1 LCKSRWEGF
10 NTRFLYLDIPPSSV
24 PSFPFCPFFAAS
36 LIMDTDDFDAAPPPA
51 AAPSNP
57 LIAEPAKSGR
67 SNCKKCKGLID
78 KGTLRLG
85 RVYDNGDRI
94 MTSWYHPSCWPVPK
108 KNFASVDEIE
118 GWDTLSNEHKQIILD
133 LVPGKPPRASGAAG
147 ASASHKVSASGSSGG
162 GGGGGASGSI
172 LSFFGGATSA
182 AASTSAGASSKTA
195 PQTSRHLDESGGTFA
210 EFVELCDRV
219 ANVGSTLSKSQL
231 ISSHLDAL
239 LARRIDPFLTVR
251 LLMPSKSGNDLRVF
265 SLKDKSLVVHMS
277 TVLRCSEAA
286 MSAHLESADDFGTTA
301 EHFYAQ
307 RLAKIAST
315 AAAAAAAIGEEGEEG
330 EEGVEAADDT
340 VSTLPPQGARLHLA
354 DVNGWLDRL
363 AAPDTSPLSLLREL
377 VGRCNLPSELRVAM
391 RLISKDIRIGG
402 GTAVVLKG
410 VGGDSAYDRFKAQPE
425 QLRAIVSECKGGP
438 GGGLS
443 AKAKAE
449 GGAAAGAGSGSGSL
463 SGVRVGRA
471 FKPQLAG
478 QCKSFDDP
486 VTKFARGFY
495 VEVKYDGERLQCHL
509 KNGKVKFFSRSLK
522 DPPETKV
529 R

>member
-1 LCKSRWEGF
+1 
-10 NTRFLYLDIPPSSV
+10 
-24 PSFPFCPFFAAS
+24 
-36 LIMDTDDFDAAPPPA
+36 MDDLDAAPSPA

-78 KGTLRLG
+78 KGSLRLG

-118 GWDTLSNEHKQIILD
+118 GWDTLSNEHKKLILD
-133 LVPGKPPRASGAAG
+133 LVPGKPPRASGAAC
-147 ASASHKVSASGSSGG
+147 ASASLKVSGSGSS

-182 AASTSAGASSKTA
+182 AA
-195 PQTSRHLDESGGTFA
+195 
-210 EFVELCDRV
+210 V
-219 ANVGSTLSKSQL
+219 
-231 ISSHLDAL
+231 
-239 LARRIDPFLTVR
+239 
-251 LLMPSKSGNDLRVF
+251 
-265 SLKDKSLVVHMS
+265 
-277 TVLRCSEAA
+277 
-286 MSAHLESADDFGTTA
+286 
-301 EHFYAQ
+301 
-307 RLAKIAST
+307 
-315 AAAAAAAIGEEGEEG
+315 AIGEEAEEGEEG
-330 EEGVEAADDT
+330 DAAVDAT
-340 VSTLPPQGARLHLA
+340 VSTLPPQGARLNLA

-363 AAPDTSPLSLLREL
+363 AAPDTAPLSLLREL

-402 GTAVVLKG
+402 GTAIVLKG
-410 VGGDSAYDRFKAQPE
+410 VGGDAAYDRFKAQPE
-425 QLRAIVSECKGGP
+425 QLRAIVSECKGGA
-438 GGGLS
+438 GGGG
-443 AKAKAE
+443 AGVKAKAE
-449 GGAAAGAGSGSGSL
+449 GGAAAGAGSGSGSR
-463 SGVRVGRA
+463 SSVSVGQA

>member
-1 LCKSRWEGF
+1 MDD
-10 NTRFLYLDIPPSSV
+10 LDPAPS
-24 PSFPFCPFFAAS
+24 
-36 LIMDTDDFDAAPPPA
+36 PA

-78 KGTLRLG
+78 KGSLRLG

-118 GWDTLSNEHKQIILD
+118 GWHTLSNEHKKLILD
-133 LVPGKPPRASGAAG
+133 LVPGKPPRASGAAC
-147 ASASHKVSASGSSGG
+147 ASASLKVSGSGSS

-195 PQTSRHLDESGGTFA
+195 PQPSRHLDESGGTFA

-219 ANVGSTLSKSQL
+219 ASVGSTLSKSQL

-265 SLKDKSLVVHMS
+265 SLKDKTLVVHMS
-277 TVLRCSEAA
+277 TLLRCSEAA

-307 RLAKIAST
+307 RLAKIASAA
-315 AAAAAAAIGEEGEEG
+315 AAAAAAAIGEEAEEG
-330 EEGVEAADDT
+330 EEGDAAADAT
-340 VSTLPPQGARLHLA
+340 VSTLPPQGARLNLA

-363 AAPDTSPLSLLREL
+363 AAPDTASLSLLREL

-391 RLISKDIRIGG
+391 RLISKDLRIGG
-402 GTAVVLKG
+402 GTAIVLKG
-410 VGGDSAYDRFKAQPE
+410 VGGDAAYDRFKAQPE
-425 QLRAIVSECKGGP
+425 QLRAIVSECKGGA
-438 GGGLS
+438 GGGG
-443 AKAKAE
+443 AGVKAKAE
-449 GGAAAGAGSGSGSL
+449 GGAAAGAGSGSGSR
-463 SGVRVGRA
+463 SSERVGQA